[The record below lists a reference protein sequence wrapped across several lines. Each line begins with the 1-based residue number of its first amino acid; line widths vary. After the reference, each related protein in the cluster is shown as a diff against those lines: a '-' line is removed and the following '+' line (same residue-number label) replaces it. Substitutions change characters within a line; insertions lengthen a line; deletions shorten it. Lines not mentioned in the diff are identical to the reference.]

1 MSMVKW
7 SDFIPPEYAPV
18 AYGLGAAAAGGG
30 LGWLYDKLR
39 GKKHTARRV
48 GIGALIGALGGFGY
62 GQNVLSK
69 YIKQKEYDKAKQSS
83 QSSGQLREIAGKFG
97 IKTYGRSDSDIKR
110 DLSHVFDR
118 NVDIPAAFDRGSLGL
133 MAQRM
138 IGDERKHMLEI
149 NKFLNLLRR
158 NRVFLAPSDEIP
170 HETFDARV
178 GDAERKQREG
188 VEYLDRIG
196 YVDENE

>member
-1 MSMVKW
+1 MEMVKW

-18 AYGLGAAAAGGG
+18 AYGLGAAAIGGG

-48 GIGALIGALGGFGY
+48 GIGALIGALGGLGY

-69 YIKQKEYDKAKQSS
+69 YIKQKEDDKAKQPA
-83 QSSGQLREIAGKFG
+83 QSSAQLREIAGKFG
-97 IKTYGRSDSDIKR
+97 IRTYGKSDSDIKS
-110 DLSHVFDR
+110 DLRNVLDR
-118 NVDIPAAFDRGSLGL
+118 NVDVPEAFDRGSLGL
-133 MAQRM
+133 MTERM
-138 IGDERKHMLEI
+138 IGNERNHMLEI

-170 HETFDARV
+170 RETFDARV
-178 GDAERKQREG
+178 GGAEGKQRG
-188 VEYLDRIG
+188 VEFLDRIG
-196 YVDENE
+196 HVDENE